1 MLTPA
6 KVRRLNRPAVSSWS
20 RLKRSSDSA
29 RTTSNRRFS
38 ASRVFLRD
46 RPTLPLSERAAHA
59 HLIGDRRVP
68 LVVRGIARVDADFH
82 GFTSMDDRCVASKL
96 RLERFARRLPRQNS
110 YERAKHI
117 VAFRINRHGCSATN
131 DWRNTSSSLASF
143 ASSFGHDTPA
153 HVERRLAIRGVRDGD
168 EWAALSAAPNASRLA
183 SSAEGVFGAAIARR
197 HSQRDLIKRS
207 ESGSCR
213 NEALERHSEALH
225 IGRCGG
231 RAVRHERDV
240 SNIRLVASAV
250 NGDQTSTIAQMPD
263 QAERRRGQR
272 PQAVR
277 NARSERKRRAL
288 TPPSTA

>member
-1 MLTPA
+1 MPTFTASPQWRTSVLPRA
-6 KVRRLNRPAVSSWS
+6 
-20 RLKRSSDSA
+20 SDSNSSRAACRASTRTNA
-29 RTTSNRRFS
+29 RS
-38 ASRVFLRD
+38 ASS
-46 RPTLPLSERAAHA
+46 PA
-59 HLIGDRRVP
+59 
-68 LVVRGIARVDADFH
+68 
-82 GFTSMDDRCVASKL
+82 
-96 RLERFARRLPRQNS
+96 
-110 YERAKHI
+110 
-117 VAFRINRHGCSATN
+117 RINRRRRNVTN
-131 DWRNTSSSLASF
+131 DSRKTSSSLASF

-153 HVERRLAIRGVRDGD
+153 HVERRFAIRGVRDGD

-197 HSQRDLIKRS
+197 HSQRDLINRS

-277 NARSERKRRAL
+277 NARSKRSGER
-288 TPPSTA
+288 

>member
-1 MLTPA
+1 
-6 KVRRLNRPAVSSWS
+6 
-20 RLKRSSDSA
+20 
-29 RTTSNRRFS
+29 
-38 ASRVFLRD
+38 
-46 RPTLPLSERAAHA
+46 
-59 HLIGDRRVP
+59 
-68 LVVRGIARVDADFH
+68 
-82 GFTSMDDRCVASKL
+82 MDDRCVASKL

-117 VAFRINRHGCSATN
+117 VACRINRHGCSATN

-240 SNIRLVASAV
+240 SKIRLVASAV
-250 NGDQTSTIAQMPD
+250 NGDQTSCREYMIWPL
-263 QAERRRGQR
+263 
-272 PQAVR
+272 P
-277 NARSERKRRAL
+277 RASDL
-288 TPPSTA
+288 SAS